1 VNAFSHYF
9 FVDRADHNKTQTAE
23 GRLVTSLCEDV
34 YSLAFVQLRTI
45 RDRLTRR
52 SEALVQAVGV
62 IFKNLYEKQTL
73 ARDGFCTGF
82 EECCACAND
91 FIRMSDKVRGSLGC
105 DGSRLPS
112 FLLTVAAVLLHF
124 CCSAKRL

>member
-1 VNAFSHYF
+1 VL
-9 FVDRADHNKTQTAE
+9 VDRADHNKTQTAE

-91 FIRMSDKVRGSLGC
+91 FIRMSDKVCFDAPLYEAAYYSPNSCCRS
-105 DGSRLPS
+105 SP
-112 FLLTVAAVLLHF
+112 FLL
-124 CCSAKRL
+124 